1 MGGIRRNMKVYYYN
15 WLHNSDHP
23 YDGFYVDINGKP
35 KCLFASDYPDN
46 PKHWKRAKEMANN
59 L

>member
-1 MGGIRRNMKVYYYN
+1 MKVYYYN
-15 WLHNSDHP
+15 WLHNSKHP